1 MRFTVKRSDLLAL
14 GGPVLAGLLLSSCA
28 SRQSV
33 SREPNSSII
42 PLTAD
47 KGLLVTRTDR
57 SKELNIVT
65 LQNPS
70 EEAQERPTSIPV
82 VEPTRAEKIIRLVRS
97 GGLIQADKN
106 TLVFSRYRA
115 VPKSSSSLYEDA
127 VTLGRLRRQLK
138 QVKSLPESVFASA
151 TIGDG
156 KAFLTLDD
164 GVPSEPAAEA
174 IDAALKTDG
183 VIAVHAK
190 LFAPV
195 RL

>member
-1 MRFTVKRSDLLAL
+1 MCFSVRWSNLLAL
-14 GGPVLAGLLLSSCA
+14 GGPVAAGLLLTSCA
-28 SRQSV
+28 SRQPAYQT
-33 SREPNSSII
+33 PNSSII

-47 KGLLVTRTDR
+47 KGLLVTRTER

-65 LQNPS
+65 LQKPS
-70 EEAQERPTSIPV
+70 EEAQERPTAVPV

-97 GGLIQADKN
+97 GGLIQADKS
-106 TLVFSRYRA
+106 TLVFSKYRV

-138 QVKSLPESVFASA
+138 QVKSLPENVYSSA

-156 KAFLTLDD
+156 KAYLTLDD
-164 GVPSEPAAEA
+164 GTPCEPAAEA

-190 LFAPV
+190 LFGPV